1 MKRLTGGSHGIDGV
15 FVFLL
20 LGVFAVFSTVM
31 VALGARAY
39 RGTAARLSE
48 HNLLRI
54 APAYVRSMLRADGGP
69 GKPEIEEIA
78 GVTALRLTDDYDGE
92 TYITRIYCWD
102 GMLREWFMD
111 GESEFLPED
120 GEAVC
125 PLDSM
130 TAELAGGLLTV
141 MLERGDEAVPVS
153 LALRAAM

>member
-1 MKRLTGGSHGIDGV
+1 MKRLTGESHGIAGV

-20 LGVFAVFSTVM
+20 LGVFAVFSTVT
-31 VALGARAY
+31 VVLGAQAY
-39 RGTAARLSE
+39 RGASERLSE
-48 HNLLRI
+48 HNLRRI

-125 PLDSM
+125 PLDAM
-130 TAELAGGLLTV
+130 TAQRDGSLLTV
-141 MLERGDEAVPVS
+141 MLARGDEAVPVRI
-153 LALRAAM
+153 ALRAAR